1 METQEK
7 FTVEKILK
15 DEQFGKP
22 ISEKLSNYL
31 RQYTDKDD
39 RADVSIQTGVG
50 TSTIRNVVFRSN
62 TLTEDNSRAI
72 VALVEIALTSC
83 REIMEKASEAIDE
96 LQEVLLVN

>member
-7 FTVEKILK
+7 ITVEKILK
-15 DEQFGKP
+15 DEQFGNP

-72 VALVEIALTSC
+72 VALVEIAMASC
-83 REIMEKASEAIDE
+83 RDIMLKASEAIDE
-96 LQEVLLVN
+96 LQETLLVK